1 MNNISDIDY
10 LSMLPESLKSDT
22 DMVAFAKAFNEQMQ
36 KVLKLV
42 KKDIIYFYIDSL
54 PAEVLDAL
62 AQDLKVDWYN
72 LSYDVDTKRK
82 IIKNAVKVHKYKGTP
97 YAVKTAVNNVLP
109 GTTIEEWPEYGGDPF
124 KFKIN
129 LEAGDKGFDS
139 AKVNQ
144 ILRQVE
150 FYKNERSH
158 LDAVNSNITG
168 SAGTYNAAMPSVGAE
183 FTIEPYT
190 IGDYT
195 AEAAAG
201 SVAGVVMPVYI
212 TIQEV

>member
-1 MNNISDIDY
+1 MNNIYDIDY
-10 LSMLPESLKSDT
+10 LSMLPDSLLGDT
-22 DMVAFAKAFNEQMQ
+22 NMVAFAKAFNEQMQ
-36 KVLKLV
+36 KILKLV
-42 KKDIIYFYIDSL
+42 KKDIIYFYIDTL
-54 PAEVLDAL
+54 PDKVLDVL

-72 LSYDVDTKRK
+72 LTYDTDTKRK

-97 YAVKTAVNNVLP
+97 YAVKTAVSDVLP
-109 GTTIEEWPEYGGDPF
+109 GTTIQEWPEYSGNPY

-129 LEAGDKGFDS
+129 LEAGKTGFDS
-139 AKVNQ
+139 DKVKQ

-150 FYKNERSH
+150 LYKNERSH
-158 LDAVNSNITG
+158 LDAVNANITG
-168 SAGTYNAAMPSVGAE
+168 SAGAYNTAMPSIGAE

-195 AEAAAG
+195 AKAAAG
-201 SVAGVVMPVYI
+201 SAAGVVLPVYM